1 MNMRFMQNG
10 PNIVLY
16 IKIHFLMQ
24 SLGKSFHAAIES
36 RKLPKFAFCW
46 SAEKSTETRVEK
58 MWIFAVFVP
67 GGSVLQKSSYCL
79 FNVPF

>member
-1 MNMRFMQNG
+1 MSFCGN
-10 PNIVLY
+10 
-16 IKIHFLMQ
+16 IKILFLTQ
-24 SLGKSFHAAIES
+24 SLGKSFHTATES
-36 RKLPKFAFCW
+36 RKLPKICILLVCRK
-46 SAEKSTETRVEK
+46 SAETRVEK

>member
-1 MNMRFMQNG
+1 
-10 PNIVLY
+10 
-16 IKIHFLMQ
+16 MQ
-24 SLGKSFHAAIES
+24 SLVSGKSFHTAMES
-36 RKLPKFAFCW
+36 IKLPIICIL
-46 SAEKSTETRVEK
+46 SVEISVETRVEK